1 MDTGQSRKAEKGQ
14 NASITLLRGSPNL
27 RNTSLADQHSSNL
40 LTVQPEPLKVAR
52 RQTISC
58 GDCNKELQSSQEK
71 MLHTCNQDSGS
82 GPPSVS
88 LLAARSPSPSPEL
101 SLFKD
106 AVADHPEVPLNLEGD
121 HVEESVDR
129 GKRYLDNGEILEGHS
144 EVAGPSGIQGG
155 QANMSPPST
164 PDPNPIRIAAE
175 KDSEEL
181 ELEMEID
188 PSVHCTKLRVRVPL
202 GKDDEGKSLPLS
214 VSANYTTL
222 AASKQK
228 SITDYFGGG
237 KNSSKSSQ
245 EKEEDTLTKSGFERV
260 VERAKK
266 KGFLAPS
273 YSSLEEKENGGG
285 GSGQQKCPWW
295 KLMKDTNLAV
305 DAFSYGS
312 IPGIS
317 NYLLSH
323 FHYDHYMG
331 MSRKWSGRILCSSIT
346 ARLAMSKFKL
356 SEKLFLTIEPEE
368 ERVVDGVMITAL
380 DANHCPGSLMFVLR
394 FDYFDYHFLRPSQ

>member
-14 NASITLLRGSPNL
+14 NASLTLLRGSPNL
-27 RNTSLADQHSSNL
+27 RNTSLADQHSSHL

-58 GDCNKELQSSQEK
+58 GDCNMELQSSQEK

-155 QANMSPPST
+155 QANVSPPST

-175 KDSEEL
+175 KDSEEV
-181 ELEMEID
+181 ELEMAIS

-202 GKDDEGKSLPLS
+202 GKDDGGKSLPLS

-222 AASKQK
+222 PASKQK

-260 VERAKK
+260 IERAKK

-273 YSSLEEKENGGG
+273 YASLEEKENKGGRR
-285 GSGQQKCPWW
+285 GQQRCPWW

-323 FHYDHYMG
+323 FHYDHYVG
-331 MSRKWSGRILCSSIT
+331 MSRNWSGRILCSSIT

-356 SEKLFLTIEPEE
+356 AEKLFLTIEPEE
-368 ERVVDGVMITAL
+368 ERVVDGVMVTAL

-394 FDYFDYHFLRPSQ
+394 FDFA